1 MAYEGF
7 ALELSALKM
16 VVMSAESKTAAV
28 TSPLPMMELQLL
40 QLGGGGGGGGI
51 PAAEKQLPLLVLKVC
66 QQIAQLKTHQSISY
80 TAYQRSI
87 NADHHRHHHHRSE
100 DDVYRSTLLKTM
112 QSFLS
117 ECDLFSQRLETSYP
131 TCLVR
136 GLAVVAEHG
145 WDEEEKKRGSS
156 MMRRM
161 PEEDLVGVMIQR
173 HGAKQAIH
181 TAAPAAAA
189 GAALSKHVGIYPS
202 LFKSSVD
209 DENAAAS
216 IIDAV
221 EALISPSLWLQFKEM
236 ERLTIDSFQALNGG
250 AGGLGGSSQVDSQ
263 RIVSFL
269 RSLTPSLRSSLPQLL
284 DSIRT
289 LGNRPMLLK
298 HITELGFS
306 HALLDVST
314 HDDDDNDDDSMVTDD
329 HHRPPSLLQS
339 SPSIAAAAAMLT
351 QRVVDLLHSQL
362 HRCQVVLLL
371 LSLLQDLPGG
381 GSFISPSL
389 LYDVTHKHLP
399 QVLLLMCIVG

>member
-40 QLGGGGGGGGI
+40 QLGGV
-51 PAAEKQLPLLVLKVC
+51 PAAEKQLPLLVLQVC

-87 NADHHRHHHHRSE
+87 NADPRHHHHHHHSSE

-145 WDEEEKKRGSS
+145 GDEEEEEEKRGSS

-161 PEEDLVGVMIQR
+161 PEEDLVGVVIQR

-181 TAAPAAAA
+181 TAATAVAA

-209 DENAAAS
+209 DEHAAAAS

-250 AGGLGGSSQVDSQ
+250 GGAGGFGGSSQVDSQ

-269 RSLTPSLRSSLPQLL
+269 RSLTLSLRSSLPQLL
-284 DSIRT
+284 DSIRA

-314 HDDDDNDDDSMVTDD
+314 HDDDDDDDDSMVTDD

-339 SPSIAAAAAMLT
+339 SPSIAAAAMLT

-399 QVLLLMCIVG
+399 QVLLLCIVG